1 MSITYGA
8 IETGAREASSAAHGV
23 EVSRGERFEFG
34 RNWARFLEGLNEQRI
49 AAAVESLKRPLG
61 VETLEGRT
69 FLDIGCGSGLFSLAA
84 RRLGARV
91 HSFDYDPFSVA
102 CAREL
107 RRRLDGGD
115 QSADWRVEA
124 GSALDPGYV
133 RGLGPFDVVYS
144 WGVLHHTGRMWEALD
159 LAGRAVAPGGQLYVA
174 LYNDQGSPTAR
185 WRRIK
190 RLYNRLPAPV
200 RPAFAALA
208 VAPGEG
214 KAALRAL
221 LSGRPGDYVRTWT
234 RYQARR
240 GMSKWRDIVDWVGGY
255 PYEAA
260 KADEVFAFFRARGF
274 SLDYLRCGG
283 GLGCNE
289 FVFRRPSPP
298 LAS

>member
-8 IETGAREASSAAHGV
+8 IETGAQQAASPSHGA

-34 RNWARFLEGLNEQRI
+34 RNWARFLEGLNEQRV
-49 AAAVESLKRPLG
+49 AAAVESLKRPLN
-61 VETLEGRT
+61 VDSLEGRT

-107 RRRLDGGD
+107 RRRLGGGD
-115 QSADWRVEA
+115 QSPDWRIEA
-124 GSALDPGYV
+124 GSALDPAYV
-133 RGLGPFDVVYS
+133 SALGTFDVVYS
-144 WGVLHHTGRMWEALD
+144 WGVLHHTGRMWDGLE
-159 LAGRAVAPGGQLYVA
+159 LAGRAVAPGGRLYVA
-174 LYNDQGSPTAR
+174 LYNDQGSKTAR
-185 WRRIK
+185 WRRVK
-190 RLYNRLPAPV
+190 RLYNRLPGPL

-208 VAPGEG
+208 VAPDEG
-214 KAALRAL
+214 KAMLRSL
-221 LSGRPGDYVRTWT
+221 LAGRPAEYVRTWT

-274 SLDYLRCGG
+274 TLDYLRCGG

-298 LAS
+298 PDA